1 MQFTSLSPPGQHL
14 AYLESVSDW
23 PLTRIGRDGW
33 LAVGIIKASV
43 TAFTI
48 RGTEGGSCG
57 FSPEFSEV
65 C

>member
-1 MQFTSLSPPGQHL
+1 MPFTLLSPPEQHL
-14 AYLESVSDW
+14 AYLESVIDW
-23 PLTRIGRDGW
+23 PLTGIGRVGW
-33 LAVGIIKASV
+33 LAAGIIKALV

-48 RGTEGGSCG
+48 RGTEGASCG

>member
-1 MQFTSLSPPGQHL
+1 MLLMSLPFPGHL

-23 PLTRIGRDGW
+23 PLTGIGRDGR
-33 LAVGIIKASV
+33 LMAGNSKVLL

-48 RGTEGGSCG
+48 RGTEGSSSG